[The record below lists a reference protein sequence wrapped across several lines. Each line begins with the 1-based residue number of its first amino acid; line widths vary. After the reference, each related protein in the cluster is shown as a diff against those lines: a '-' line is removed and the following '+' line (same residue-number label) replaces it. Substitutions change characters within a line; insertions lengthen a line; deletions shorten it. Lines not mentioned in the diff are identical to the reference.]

1 MYPNPESSDIESSSR
16 HICPNFGFGNFS
28 SLNNFPLSRIV
39 SSLKIDIFLFFIY
52 LVGYQES
59 CYFAAVE
66 VDAQDVS
73 GRIVAWNNRT
83 SSAYSDL
90 SDQVFPGC

>member
-1 MYPNPESSDIESSSR
+1 MEY
-16 HICPNFGFGNFS
+16 
-28 SLNNFPLSRIV
+28 
-39 SSLKIDIFLFFIY
+39 Y

-66 VDAQDVS
+66 VDAQNVI

-90 SDQVFPGC
+90 SDQIFPGF